1 MAAGH
6 GRKNVDDALLLPL
19 AAGASPAEAARQA
32 HCSERTVRRRL
43 REPGFRARVEAMRAE
58 LIGNAVGRLAV
69 IGTLAADTLH
79 QLLKSADEKIK
90 LGAARAALGF
100 MLQSRDYEVLAAEVA
115 KLREMVEKSH
125 ARNGYRPP
133 QGDSAGPGP
142 DGGDYGSAGA
152 AGSDPARPGE
162 DNGDVDAGPLAGR
175 IAPLF

>member
-1 MAAGH
+1 LAGH
-6 GRKNVDDALLLPL
+6 GKKNTDALLLPL

-32 HCSERTVRRRL
+32 SCSERTVRRRL
-43 REPGFRARVEAMRAE
+43 QEPGFRARVDAMRAE

-79 QLLKSADEKIK
+79 RLLGSSDEKIK

-100 MLQSRDYEVLAAEVA
+100 MLQSRDYEVLAADVA
-115 KLREMVEKSH
+115 KLKEQVEKAHH
-125 ARNGYRPP
+125 ARNGYHPP

-142 DGGDYGSAGA
+142 DGGDHGSADA

-162 DNGDVDAGPLAGR
+162 DNGHADAGQMASGTT
-175 IAPLF
+175 PLFG